1 MILGKTPQGQWL
13 AIPTT
18 TSWAI
23 TSWQTPI
30 DNDGEWGI
38 KGGWDFRSRAPQYW
52 APNKYMILTTE
63 EIMDLANEYGRLN
76 YAPEHIW
83 LHGIREYN
91 YAKQHGL
98 LNDRAFFAQAQSL
111 KRNRY

>member
-1 MILGKTPQGQWL
+1 MLLHQYYDGRWL

-30 DNDGEWGI
+30 NNDGQWGI
-38 KGGWDFRSRAPQYW
+38 KGGWDFRSRNPQYW
-52 APNKYMILTTE
+52 APNQYMMLTTE
-63 EIMDLANEYGRLN
+63 EIMDLADEYGRLN

-91 YAKQHGL
+91 YANEHGL
-98 LNDRAFFAQAQSL
+98 LTDRAFFARASRL
-111 KRNRY
+111 KKNRY